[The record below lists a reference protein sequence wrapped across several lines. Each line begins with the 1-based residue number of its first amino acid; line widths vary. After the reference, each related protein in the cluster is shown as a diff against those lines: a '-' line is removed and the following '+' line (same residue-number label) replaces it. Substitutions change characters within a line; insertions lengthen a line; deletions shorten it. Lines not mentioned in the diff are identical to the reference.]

1 MEELPQDCWL
11 PGLGREMTLWEAR
24 SLLALADPAVPV
36 AAPGWDLLPALSA
49 EGSQS
54 LRPCGPLKGSQG
66 ITVWRKLP
74 ACPGEG
80 EL

>member
-1 MEELPQDCWL
+1 MGSPFSPWPWLTQLSSWL
-11 PGLGREMTLWEAR
+11 PLEGEHAR
-24 SLLALADPAVPV
+24 I
-36 AAPGWDLLPALSA
+36 GWDLLSALRA

-54 LRPCGPLKGSQG
+54 LHPCGPLKGSQG